1 MSDARQISDNYADL
15 VTLAARQALAVDI
28 TMSKDS
34 QGQWNTSD
42 VMTFMKDVG
51 NLRWVVWVL
60 SYLITR
66 LAYSF

>member
-1 MSDARQISDNYADL
+1 MSDARQISDTYADL

-28 TMSKDS
+28 TVSKDS

-42 VMTFMKDVG
+42 VMTFMRDVG
-51 NLRWVVWVL
+51 NSRWVIWIL
-60 SYLITR
+60 SYLISR

>member
-51 NLRWVVWVL
+51 NSRWVIQIPRIL
-60 SYLITR
+60 STG
-66 LAYSF
+66 